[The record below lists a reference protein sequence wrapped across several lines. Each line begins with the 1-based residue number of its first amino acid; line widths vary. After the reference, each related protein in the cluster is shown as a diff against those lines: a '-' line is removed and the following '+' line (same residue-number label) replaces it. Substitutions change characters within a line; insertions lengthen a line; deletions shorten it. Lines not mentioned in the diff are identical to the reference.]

1 MSYQTVG
8 QQIQMG
14 YQQQNFD
21 QNRPRVTKIDD
32 LLDLDAEIDDRTN
45 FQNQAMN
52 RNIRMD
58 SHGLHSVQ
66 PQGMRPQMQQM
77 QRQMQPMHVTPID
90 ELDNAQPVQQEQP
103 NPQPRNIKTYEMPDN
118 TPSCLDVAEHI
129 ANCPICSKFYN
140 NDKTLYIVAI
150 VILAVICV
158 ILLKKVIDGSK

>member
-8 QQIQMG
+8 QQIQMSN
-14 YQQQNFD
+14 QQPNID
-21 QNRPRVTKIDD
+21 QRHQRVTKIDE
-32 LLDLDAEIDDRTN
+32 LLDLDSEIDDRAR

-58 SHGLHSVQ
+58 SMGLQ
-66 PQGMRPQMQQM
+66 QQRPMI
-77 QRQMQPMHVTPID
+77 QRQRPMIQQPLRNVTPIAD
-90 ELDNAQPVQQEQP
+90 LENIPSQNYQEEQPVQQ
-103 NPQPRNIKTYEMPDN
+103 NKNIKTFEMPDN

-158 ILLKKVIDGSK
+158 ILLKKVIDGK